1 MSETYTVSAHP
12 YCHPKVNVF
21 CHAGIGS
28 VMGEAFYF
36 VKKPAPFV
44 RVAYA
49 PGKTKAIN
57 PFCATAQK
65 KKTVSSRLCES
76 GGYRL
81 CFYNE
86 KWYNGSNHISE
97 RKTIAVFIVMTDT
110 HDAAIVP
117 HND

>member
-1 MSETYTVSAHP
+1 MILLNSIVSAHP

-57 PFCATAQK
+57 PFCATAQIK
-65 KKTVSSRLCES
+65 KRRYLPDYVNRVDTVFAFTMKS
-76 GGYRL
+76 GIMEVIIFQKGKR
-81 CFYNE
+81 
-86 KWYNGSNHISE
+86 
-97 RKTIAVFIVMTDT
+97 
-110 HDAAIVP
+110 
-117 HND
+117 

>member
-1 MSETYTVSAHP
+1 MYAVSAHP

-57 PFCATAQK
+57 PFCATAQIK
-65 KKTVSSRLCES
+65 KDGIFPIMLIGWIPSL
-76 GGYRL
+76 L
-81 CFYNE
+81 LQ
-86 KWYNGSNHISE
+86 
-97 RKTIAVFIVMTDT
+97 
-110 HDAAIVP
+110 
-117 HND
+117 

>member
-1 MSETYTVSAHP
+1 MSFDVSAHP

-28 VMGEAFYF
+28 VMGEEFYF

-57 PFCATAQK
+57 PFCATAQIK
-65 KKTVSSRLCES
+65 KDGIFPIMRIGWIPSL
-76 GGYRL
+76 L
-81 CFYNE
+81 LQ
-86 KWYNGSNHISE
+86 
-97 RKTIAVFIVMTDT
+97 
-110 HDAAIVP
+110 
-117 HND
+117 

>member
-1 MSETYTVSAHP
+1 MQTDEIQKNITKSILMHLVILTVSAHP

-57 PFCATAQK
+57 PFCATAQIK
-65 KKTVSSRLCES
+65 KD
-76 GGYRL
+76 GI
-81 CFYNE
+81 FP
-86 KWYNGSNHISE
+86 I
-97 RKTIAVFIVMTDT
+97 M
-110 HDAAIVP
+110 
-117 HND
+117 